1 MHLRKENESI
11 ELVKSLYENN
21 RSMGDHKIDGR
32 PFFMHKVPNVLQPH
46 PPLTFLL
53 PAKNLCHFLI
63 GFCIGGIV

>member
-32 PFFMHKVPNVLQPH
+32 PFFMHKVDTVQNFV
-46 PPLTFLL
+46 
-53 PAKNLCHFLI
+53 
-63 GFCIGGIV
+63 